1 MDEGQQQGR
10 GSNRRRVVVGAGA
23 AAGAATARATTDA
36 DGSERTAQR
45 RATAAPAV
53 GRAPAATA
61 TAAPGGN
68 RSGLPNILVVV
79 TDDQPKETEWATPE
93 TVDRL
98 GGRGVTFERAHVNAP
113 SGSTGR
119 VRNRSAASAS
129 RSRPDG

>member
-1 MDEGQQQGR
+1 M
-10 GSNRRRVVVGAGA
+10 GA
-23 AAGAATARATTDA
+23 AAAAVAALGAATVRTATDA

-79 TDDQPKETEWATPE
+79 TDDQPKETGWATPGTATGSAG
-93 TVDRL
+93 TV
-98 GGRGVTFERAHVNAP
+98 
-113 SGSTGR
+113 
-119 VRNRSAASAS
+119 
-129 RSRPDG
+129 

>member
-10 GSNRRRVVVGAGA
+10 GRLAAGWSWVPRRRAVVGATA
-23 AAGAATARATTDA
+23 AAVAALGAATVRAATDS

-68 RSGLPNILVVV
+68 RSGLPDILVVV
-79 TDDQPKETEWATPE
+79 TDDQPKETEWATPGTTTGSAG
-93 TVDRL
+93 TV
-98 GGRGVTFERAHVNAP
+98 
-113 SGSTGR
+113 
-119 VRNRSAASAS
+119 
-129 RSRPDG
+129 